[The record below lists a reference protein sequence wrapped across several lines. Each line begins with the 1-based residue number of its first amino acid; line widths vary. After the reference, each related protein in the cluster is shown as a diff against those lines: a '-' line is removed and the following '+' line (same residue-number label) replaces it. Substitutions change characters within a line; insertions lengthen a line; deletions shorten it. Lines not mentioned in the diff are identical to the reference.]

1 MVTAHPRC
9 FLTESKMR
17 GYGGRAGRGTLVK
30 KKSIFVSIIV
40 VSFFSFW
47 LGYINNA
54 MGMKHDADA
63 GLWLD
68 IIRENLSSYDK
79 MKPADARDYYED
91 ALKDLNALIEE
102 YADTEE
108 ALEAK
113 FYVGA
118 TYNELG
124 NFDEAIKYF
133 DDVLSHQE
141 EINKNFK
148 VRLLYFKAKA
158 FLGMGNAAKAKEV
171 VAELRIIEP
180 RAANAFG
187 KELSGTIR
195 IGMKAPDFNTMDLKG
210 NLVHLYKYK
219 GNIVVIDFWAT
230 WSDPCIQEFPEV
242 KKMYRTFRGRGV
254 QFIGVSLDDEIE
266 DLKGF
271 VRGEKVEWL
280 QIFEGMRWKGTI
292 SKMYNIEK
300 IPIMFVLDQESRVRY
315 IGNDKK
321 KITRVIARLLSESKQ
336 DVEPPMVR

>member
-1 MVTAHPRC
+1 M
-9 FLTESKMR
+9 
-17 GYGGRAGRGTLVK
+17 K
-30 KKSIFVSIIV
+30 KKSIFASIIV

-47 LGYINNA
+47 LGCINNA

-68 IIRENLSSYDK
+68 IIRGNLSSYAK

-133 DDVLSHQE
+133 DDVLNLE
-141 EINKNFK
+141 EINQNFEA
-148 VRLLYFKAKA
+148 RLLYFKAKA
-158 FLGMGNAAKAKEV
+158 LLGSGDVAKAKEV

-187 KELSGTIR
+187 KELSGTIQ
-195 IGMKAPDFNTMDLKG
+195 IGMKAPDFNVMDFKG
-210 NLVHLYKYK
+210 NRVNLSEYK

-230 WSDPCIQEFPEV
+230 WCDPCIQEFPEV
-242 KKMYRTFRGRGV
+242 KKMYRTFRDRGV

-266 DLKGF
+266 ELKGF

-280 QIFEGMRWKGTI
+280 QIFEGMRWKGRI
-292 SKMYNIEK
+292 SKMYNVEK
-300 IPIMFVLDQESRVRY
+300 IPIMFVLDQESMVRY

>member
-1 MVTAHPRC
+1 M
-9 FLTESKMR
+9 
-17 GYGGRAGRGTLVK
+17 K
-30 KKSIFVSIIV
+30 KKSIFASIIV

-47 LGYINNA
+47 LGCINNA

-68 IIRENLSSYDK
+68 IIRGNLSSYAK

-118 TYNELG
+118 TYNEIG
-124 NFDEAIKYF
+124 NYDEAIKYF
-133 DDVLSHQE
+133 DDVLNQE
-141 EINKNFK
+141 EINRNFTA
-148 VRLLYFKAKA
+148 RLLYFKAKA
-158 FLGMGNAAKAKEV
+158 LLGSGDVAKAKEV
-171 VAELRIIEP
+171 VAELRLIEP
-180 RAANAFG
+180 NAANSFG

-195 IGMKAPDFNTMDLKG
+195 IGMKAPDFNVMDFKG
-210 NLVHLYKYK
+210 NRVHLSEYK

-230 WSDPCIQEFPEV
+230 WCDPCIQEFPEV
-242 KKMYRTFRGRGV
+242 KKMYRTFRDRGV

-266 DLKGF
+266 ELKGF

-280 QIFEGMRWKGTI
+280 QIFEGMRWKGRI
-292 SKMYNIEK
+292 SKMYNVEK

-315 IGNDKK
+315 IGDDKK

>member
-1 MVTAHPRC
+1 M
-9 FLTESKMR
+9 
-17 GYGGRAGRGTLVK
+17 K
-30 KKSIFVSIIV
+30 KKSIFASIIV

-47 LGYINNA
+47 LGCINNA

-68 IIRENLSSYDK
+68 IIRGNLSGYAK

-133 DDVLSHQE
+133 DDVLNLE
-141 EINKNFK
+141 EINQNFEA
-148 VRLLYFKAKA
+148 RLLYFKAKA
-158 FLGMGNAAKAKEV
+158 LLGSGDVAKAKEV

-195 IGMKAPDFNTMDLKG
+195 LGMKAPDFNVMDFKG
-210 NLVHLYKYK
+210 NRVHLSEYK
-219 GNIVVIDFWAT
+219 GDIVVIDFWAT
-230 WSDPCIQEFPEV
+230 WCDPCIQEFPEV
-242 KKMYRTFRGRGV
+242 KKMYRTFRDRGV

-266 DLKGF
+266 ELKGF

-280 QIFEGMRWKGTI
+280 QIFEGMRWKGRI
-292 SKMYNIEK
+292 SKMYNVEK
-300 IPIMFVLDQESRVRY
+300 IPIMFVLDQESMVRY

-321 KITRVIARLLSESKQ
+321 KITRVIARLLSESKK

>member
-1 MVTAHPRC
+1 M
-9 FLTESKMR
+9 
-17 GYGGRAGRGTLVK
+17 K
-30 KKSIFVSIIV
+30 KKSIFASIIV

-47 LGYINNA
+47 LGCINNT

-63 GLWLD
+63 GLRLD
-68 IIRENLSSYDK
+68 IIRGNLSSYAK
-79 MKPADARDYYED
+79 MKPTDARDYYED

-133 DDVLSHQE
+133 DDVLNQE
-141 EINKNFK
+141 KINRNFTA
-148 VRLLYFKAKA
+148 RLLYFKAKA
-158 FLGMGNAAKAKEV
+158 LLGSGDVAKAKEV
-171 VAELRIIEP
+171 VAELRVIEP
-180 RAANAFG
+180 NAANAFG
-187 KELSGTIR
+187 KELSGTIQ

-210 NLVHLYKYK
+210 NRVHLSEYK

-230 WSDPCIQEFPEV
+230 WSDHCIQEFPKV
-242 KKMYRTFRGRGV
+242 KKMYRTFRDRGV

-271 VRGEKVEWL
+271 VGGMKAGWP
-280 QIFEGMRWKGTI
+280 QIFEGMRWKGRI
-292 SKMYNIEK
+292 SKMYNVEK

-315 IGNDKK
+315 IGDDKK